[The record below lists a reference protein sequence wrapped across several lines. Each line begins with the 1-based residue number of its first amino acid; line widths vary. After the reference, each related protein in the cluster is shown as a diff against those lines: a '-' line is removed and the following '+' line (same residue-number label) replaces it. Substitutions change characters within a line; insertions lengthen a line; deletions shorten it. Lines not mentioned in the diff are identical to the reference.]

1 VARELVDACRHRGDY
16 SDSVE
21 ELTPVHRDPL
31 AATPLALASVATL
44 ARPSSWTWFT
54 DASVQNYA
62 LTASAWDEVRRHA
75 EES

>member
-1 VARELVDACRHRGDY
+1 MRAGTARLRGQRRGAD
-16 SDSVE
+16 
-21 ELTPVHRDPL
+21 PVHRDPL

-62 LTASAWDEVRRHA
+62 
-75 EES
+75 